1 VVRSRVPSSCRSR
14 STAGRPV
21 DPGAACLVGRIRQ
34 RPGRGGREAGPGHS
48 LHGLVSSVPVG
59 VVIVGGCEVAFAP
72 GPRQASATR
81 RRSGIAL
88 RDERVDSVRRSFSPD
103 SRFDISGRRPRS
115 DEGCCEPSAWR
126 DESGS
131 AASPWVLSR
140 GCQSNQPPSLG
151 DPPPEADRVTTGVE
165 TAFGRLGHSWLGWW
179 SPTCWDR

>member
-1 VVRSRVPSSCRSR
+1 MPVEVDGWSAGGPRRGVSRRAHPT
-14 STAGRPV
+14 TAG
-21 DPGAACLVGRIRQ
+21 
-34 RPGRGGREAGPGHS
+34 GGREAGPGHS

-103 SRFDISGRRPRS
+103 SRFDISGWRPAS

-131 AASPWVLSR
+131 AASRWVLSR
-140 GCQSNQPPSLG
+140 DCQSNQPPSLG
-151 DPPPEADRVTTGVE
+151 DPPPEADRVTTGVGPGVG

-179 SPTCWDR
+179 SPACWDR